1 VLRAGFEYGIV
12 LRNLNDAIQ
21 SKTSM
26 PNSAQMQSVRD
37 YFLALQS
44 RICSTLAAIDG
55 VAAFSV
61 EDIHTDTGAHS
72 RPRVLDGGR
81 YIERG
86 AVQYSYSLGA
96 QLPAAASE
104 RNPHLAGKGF
114 EATAISMIMHP
125 RNPYVPTFHA
135 NLRFFQIDETH
146 WYFGGGFDLTPY
158 YPFKEDVIHWHRIA
172 KQACDPFGEDLYHKL
187 KQWCDEYFYL
197 SHRQEA
203 RGVGG
208 IFFDDWSEGG
218 FERSFAFVRSIG
230 DAILPAY
237 QPILE
242 KRKDTP
248 FGAREEDFMLYRR
261 GRYAEFNLAIDRG
274 TKYGLQSGRRIESVL
289 ASMPPRAIWRYNW
302 RPAAGSPEAK
312 LYEEYLPFQDWLSEQ
327 PE

>member
-1 VLRAGFEYGIV
+1 
-12 LRNLNDAIQ
+12 
-21 SKTSM
+21 
-26 PNSAQMQSVRD
+26 
-37 YFLALQS
+37 
-44 RICSTLAAIDG
+44 
-55 VAAFSV
+55 
-61 EDIHTDTGAHS
+61 
-72 RPRVLDGGR
+72 
-81 YIERG
+81 
-86 AVQYSYSLGA
+86 
-96 QLPAAASE
+96 
-104 RNPHLAGKGF
+104 
-114 EATAISMIMHP
+114 MIMHP

-172 KQACDPFGEDLYHKL
+172 KQACDHFGEDLYHKL

-230 DAILPAY
+230 GAILPAY

>member
-1 VLRAGFEYGIV
+1 M
-12 LRNLNDAIQ
+12 
-21 SKTSM
+21 TS
-26 PNSAQMQSVRD
+26 SAQMQSVRD
-37 YFLALQS
+37 YFFALQTHLCQS
-44 RICSTLAAIDG
+44 LAAIDG
-55 VAAFSV
+55 GADFSI
-61 EDIHTDTGAHS
+61 EDIHADNGAHS

-114 EATAISMIMHP
+114 EAAAISMIMHP

-135 NLRFFQIDETH
+135 NLRFFLIDETNC
-146 WYFGGGFDLTPY
+146 YFGGGFDLTPS
-158 YPFKEDVIHWHRIA
+158 YPFKEDVVLWHQAA
-172 KQACDPFGEDLYHKL
+172 KQACDPFGADIYPRL
-187 KQWCDEYFYL
+187 KKWCDEYFYL
-197 SHRQEA
+197 THRQEA

-208 IFFDDWSEGG
+208 VFFDDWNEGG
-218 FERSFAFVRSIG
+218 FERSFEFVRSIG

-237 QPILE
+237 RTILD

-274 TKYGLQSGRRIESVL
+274 TKYGIQSGRRIESVL

-302 RPAAGSPEAK
+302 RPEAGTPEAQ
-312 LYEEYLPFQDWLSEQ
+312 LYEDFLPARDWLAE
-327 PE
+327 P